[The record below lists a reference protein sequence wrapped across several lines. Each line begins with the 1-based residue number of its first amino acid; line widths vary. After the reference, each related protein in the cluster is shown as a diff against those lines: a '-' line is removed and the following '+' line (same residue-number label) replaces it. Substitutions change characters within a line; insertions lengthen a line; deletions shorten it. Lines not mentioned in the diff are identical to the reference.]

1 MPDADCDYVIVGSGA
16 GGGPLAARL
25 AEAGMRVIVLEA
37 GGDPRDEAARMPGD
51 YEVPAFHPFASE
63 NPAIAWNYYVEHYSD
78 AEQQRRDP
86 KLTPAGILYP
96 RAGTLGGCTAH
107 NAMILMRPQ
116 DSDWDGI
123 ARMTNDP
130 SWRATHMQH
139 YWRLL
144 ENCQHRPLWR
154 ALAKI
159 GIDPTG
165 HGWDGWL
172 TTEKAMPLQ
181 AMEDG
186 KLLQSVLRSG
196 IAALRGA
203 GDEIASLDRLLE
215 TEADPNDARN
225 VGPSQTCVCYT
236 PLSTRGHA
244 RSGARER
251 LLDVAQRYPDRLRIQ
266 LNSLATRVILNDA
279 NLAIGVEYLKRAHLF
294 RAGAMPEG
302 NGGEPG
308 RILAAREVILAGG
321 AFNSPHLLMLSGIG
335 PADVTAHGIQHR
347 IDLPGVGRNLQDR
360 YEIPVVNKLRRPWQ
374 CLSGAR
380 FAPGDPLYQ
389 EWASRR
395 EGMYI
400 SNGAALAVS
409 LPSTPGRNPPDLFCM
424 ALLAK
429 FEGYFPGYSQ
439 VIAEHHDYLTWTI
452 LKAHTVNRAGIVSLR
467 SADPHDPPKVQFNYF
482 DTPGS
487 EEDLSAVVSAI
498 RFARHLSTGL
508 GDLLDR
514 EEAPGATLQTD
525 AELGQYVRDRAWGHH
540 ASCSCAIGPP
550 QSGGVLDSDFR
561 VHGTQGLR
569 VVDAS
574 VFPRIPG
581 FFIAAA
587 VYMIAEKAADV
598 ILSASQKAKRP

>member
-25 AEAGMRVIVLEA
+25 AEAGMHVIVLEA
-37 GGDPRDEAARMPGD
+37 GDDPRDAAPRMPAD
-51 YEVPAFHPFASE
+51 YDVPAFHPFASE
-63 NPAIAWNYYVEHYSD
+63 NSAIAWNYHVQHYPD
-78 AEQQRRDP
+78 TAQQQRDP

-123 ARMTNDP
+123 ADLTGDL
-130 SWRATHMQH
+130 SWRATNMQR
-139 YWRLL
+139 YWRRL
-144 ENCQHRPLWR
+144 ENCQHRPIWR
-154 ALAKI
+154 ALAQI
-159 GIDPTG
+159 GIEPTG
-165 HGWDGWL
+165 HGWNGWL

-181 AMEDG
+181 AMDDG
-186 KLLQSVLRSG
+186 RLLRSVVNSG

-203 GDEIASLDRLLE
+203 GDTLASIYRLLE
-215 TEADPNDARN
+215 TAADPNDARN
-225 VGPSQTCVCYT
+225 AGPSETCVCYT
-236 PLSTRGHA
+236 PLSTRQHA
-244 RSGARER
+244 RIGARER
-251 LLDVAQRYPDRLRIQ
+251 LLDVAQKYPDRLRIQ
-266 LNSLATRVILNDA
+266 LNSLATRVILDDSNR
-279 NLAIGVEYLKRAHLF
+279 AIGVEYLKGPHLF
-294 RAGAMPEG
+294 RASATPGSG
-302 NGGEPG
+302 GGEPA
-308 RILAAREVILAGG
+308 RILAAREVILSGG
-321 AFNSPHLLMLSGIG
+321 AFNSPQLLMLSGIG
-335 PADVTAHGIQHR
+335 PSELTTYGIEHR
-347 IDLPGVGRNLQDR
+347 IDVPGVGRNLQDR

-374 CLSGAR
+374 SLSGGR

-389 EWASRR
+389 EWAKRR

-409 LPSTPGRNPPDLFCM
+409 FPSTQGHNPPDLFCM

-429 FEGYFPGYSQ
+429 FEGYYPGYSK
-439 VIAEHHDYLTWTI
+439 VVAEHHDYLTWTI
-452 LKAHTVNRAGIVSLR
+452 LKAHTANRAGVVSLR
-467 SADPHDPPKVQFNYF
+467 SADPHDPPNIQFNYF
-482 DTPGS
+482 DSPGS
-487 EEDLSAVVSAI
+487 EDDLSAVVTAI
-498 RFARHLSTGL
+498 RFARQLSTGL
-508 GDLLDR
+508 DELFDY
-514 EEAPGATLQTD
+514 EESPGVDLQTD
-525 AELGQYVRDRAWGHH
+525 AQLIQYVRDRAWGHH

-561 VHGTQGLR
+561 VHGVQGLR

-598 ILSASQKAKRP
+598 ILSSRQKT